1 MQPNDAAPL
10 VFGLVMAG
18 GHSSRMGADKA
29 ALELHGVPQ
38 GRYCFELLRKKLG
51 RVWMSVRPDVPRG
64 DVLAG
69 LDCIDD
75 AHGDIGPMSGVLSA
89 IDQEPDAA
97 WLVLACDLPFV
108 TARTI
113 EGLLEARDPGR
124 MATAFMASDGFF
136 EPLLAI
142 YEPSIAPHLRQRLG
156 AGRYSLRKALA
167 DADVQM
173 VCASD
178 DRLLTNINTPKD
190 LADAR
195 ALLAAGKAG
204 L

>member
-1 MQPNDAAPL
+1 MPTPDSIPPL
-10 VFGLVMAG
+10 YGLVMAG
-18 GHSSRMGADKA
+18 GRSSRMGSDKV
-29 ALELHGVPQ
+29 ALDLHGTPQ
-38 GRYCFELLRKKLG
+38 GRHCFDLLTKPLEH
-51 RVWMSVRPDVPRG
+51 VWMSIRKDLPD
-64 DVLAG
+64 DDALAG
-69 LDCIDD
+69 LDCILD

-89 IDQEPDAA
+89 LEYKPDAA

-108 TARTI
+108 TPRAI
-113 EGLLEARDPGR
+113 EELIEARDPGR
-124 MATAFMASDGFF
+124 MATAFMASDGYF

-142 YEPSIAPHLRQRLG
+142 YEPSVADHLRHRLD
-156 AGRYSLRKALA
+156 AGRYGLRKALA

-178 DRLLTNINTPKD
+178 ERLLMNVNTPED

-195 ALLAAGKAG
+195 ARLAAEKAG